1 MSQENVVPFEASR
14 RRAMARRG
22 AADKTFVSE
31 TVTVDCPFCA
41 ASLCLDAGAVSAN
54 SEVLCSACRRV
65 IDLGGPE
72 TADSRS

>member
-1 MSQENVVPFEASR
+1 
-14 RRAMARRG
+14 MARRG
-22 AADKTFVSE
+22 AADKTVVSE